1 VANSYQKRDKY
12 TAKAKA
18 EGYEARSIYKLE
30 QIDKKHPVIHRGD
43 RVVDL
48 GCYPGSW
55 TRYAI
60 QKVGRKGTVVGVDF
74 TAPKV
79 SGATFFEA
87 SALDVSPEQLLEV
100 LGGAA
105 NTVLSD
111 MAPPTTGDKTGDHY
125 RQIELARRALY
136 VAAELLE
143 PGGTFVCKVFEGG
156 DAQDFV
162 LEARVLFK
170 TVKRVRP
177 DAVRKVSREWFLV
190 ATGFKGKPL
199 AAAEPA

>member
-1 VANSYQKRDKY
+1 MGNRPYQGRDKY
-12 TAKAKA
+12 AAKAKA

-30 QIDKKHPVIHRGD
+30 QIAKKHPVLQRNG

-55 TRYAI
+55 TRYAL
-60 QKVGRKGTVVGVDF
+60 KVVGKGGIVVGVDF
-74 TAPKV
+74 SAPKV

-100 LGGAA
+100 LGGLAP
-105 NTVLSD
+105 TVLSD
-111 MAPPTTGDKTGDHY
+111 MAPSTTGDKTGDHY
-125 RQIELARRALY
+125 RQIELAQRALL
-136 VAAELLE
+136 VATELLE
-143 PGGTFVCKVFEGG
+143 PGGSFVCKVFEGA

-162 LEARVLFK
+162 LEARKYFK

-190 ATGFKGKPL
+190 ALGFKGKGPISS
-199 AAAEPA
+199 

>member
-1 VANSYQKRDKY
+1 MSKAYKGRDKY
-12 TAKAKA
+12 AAKAKA

-30 QIDKKHPVIHRGD
+30 QIAKKHPVIQRGG

-60 QKVGRKGTVVGVDF
+60 QKTGPKGTVVGVDF

-100 LGGAA
+100 LGGPAD
-105 NTVLSD
+105 TVLSD

-136 VAAELLE
+136 VAAELLQ

-162 LEARVLFK
+162 MEAKALFK

-190 ATGFKGKPL
+190 AMNFKGKPVESP
-199 AAAEPA
+199 AE